1 MFDQLILSVI
11 KEIVV
16 PELASFIKHKFETT
30 GTWPTKAELDT
41 QADNIHLANKNRG
54 EEFLNRNIKPANVG
68 PEKLAFDDNG
78 L

>member
-1 MFDQLILSVI
+1 MFETLILQVV

-16 PELASFIKHKFETT
+16 PELASFIKHKFDTT

-41 QADNIHLANKNRG
+41 QADNIWLANKNRG
-54 EEFLNRNIKPANVG
+54 EEFLNRNVKPASTG